1 MCVTFLEI
9 DCLKQIVMGEFQGQ
23 QRENSY
29 TASISM
35 LQHKIQLELSMR
47 GFGVGFVSVI
57 SLFWAHVHTILSS
70 IGIHNC
76 HNSFQSFKVCNTN
89 NTLTATQQ
97 SIDFIV
103 IWPLL
108 QCLGGQKNDL

>member
-35 LQHKIQLELSMR
+35 LQHKIQLELNMR
-47 GFGVGFVSVI
+47 GFGVGFCQCDI
-57 SLFWAHVHTILSS
+57 FILGSCS
-70 IGIHNC
+70 HYFVQ
-76 HNSFQSFKVCNTN
+76 HWDS
-89 NTLTATQQ
+89 
-97 SIDFIV
+97 
-103 IWPLL
+103 
-108 QCLGGQKNDL
+108 